1 MALYRLSMKIVKEHV
16 SAKVAYIEREGKYSK
31 GKKAEELRE
40 SWSDNLPSWAVN
52 SSDFWNDIESEEK
65 AGQTQAR
72 GIELALPV
80 ELSEEEQKAIVQEFC
95 DTCLKNHAKTVAIH
109 DSADGK
115 NPHAHI
121 YFSERLIDGRE
132 EPPRGKYCRQRTG
145 YSKDK
150 KINGAERKQFLIKI
164 RHDWENI
171 QNEALLNADCL
182 EQVSCESLE
191 VQGVVQE
198 AQIHVG
204 YKDTNR
210 YRKTGEKGA
219 RLLRNEAIL
228 ERNKNYEIEL
238 AEAMN
243 NVQQLKKEV
252 EREREEAAQKA
263 AEEKRRVA
271 EAEAERQR
279 QEEAR
284 RIAEQ
289 AAEAARKAKEAAE
302 AARKAREEEAEAR
315 RRAEAR
321 AARTAE
327 KAHEIA
333 EKPIAEE
340 TKQNTEVA
348 AKWLDSSEKMAN
360 SIVKCVR
367 HYGKLP
373 WDMPTWPT
381 TPQKQHQKGVFDG
394 FNQLNL
400 SMMAMEK
407 GYTENRWVTRDFI
420 EKNGGYILRGEKA
433 KRVFADDG
441 KIYGVYNIK
450 QTGMLPMPAPEP
462 ETPKKPLNIDIKP
475 ESDGIRGEIVVDITK
490 ALLKQS
496 FVMSGQPSRLD
507 PERAAGYLNSHPDE
521 LRAICYEAAQWRE
534 RIIEQVNRQERPEP
548 VKEPERKEPERK
560 PEIVKI
566 QKKEKNRGFER

>member
-1 MALYRLSMKIVKEHV
+1 MALYRLSMKKVKEHV
-16 SAKVAYIEREGKYSK
+16 SAKVAYIERTGKYNK

-40 SWSDNLPSWAVN
+40 SWSDNLPSWAAN
-52 SSDFWNDIESEEK
+52 SSDFWKDIESEEK
-65 AGQTQAR
+65 PGQVQAR

-80 ELSEEEQKAIVQEFC
+80 ELSNEGQKAIVQEFC

-109 DSADGK
+109 DSPDRK

-121 YFSERLIDGRE
+121 YFSERKIDSRE

-145 YSKDK
+145 YSKDRVITGGK
-150 KINGAERKQFLIKI
+150 GKDWLINIRKT
-164 RHDWENI
+164 WENI
-171 QNEALLNADCL
+171 QNEALINADCL

-191 VQGVVQE
+191 AQGVLQE

-204 YKDTNR
+204 YKDFNR
-210 YRKTGEKGA
+210 YKKTGEKGA

-228 ERNKNYEIEL
+228 KRNKNYEIEL
-238 AEAMN
+238 SEALN
-243 NVQQLKKEV
+243 TVQRLKKEV
-252 EREREEAAQKA
+252 EREKEEAARKA
-263 AEEKRRVA
+263 AEEKRKAA

-284 RIAEQ
+284 RRIEQ
-289 AAEAARKAKEAAE
+289 AAE

-381 TPQKQHQKGVFDG
+381 TPQKEHQKGVFNG

-400 SMMAMEK
+400 SMMAMER

-433 KRVFADDG
+433 KRVFDDDG
-441 KIYGVYNIK
+441 HAYGVFNVK
-450 QTGMLPMPAPEP
+450 QVGMLPMPAEP
-462 ETPKKPLNIDIKP
+462 KTPKKPLNIDIKP
-475 ESDGIRGEIVVDITK
+475 ENDGIREEIVNDITK

-496 FVMSGQPSRLD
+496 FVVSEQPSRLD
-507 PERAAGYLNSHPDE
+507 PERAAGYLNSHPE
-521 LRAICYEAAQWRE
+521 EIAAICREAEQRRK
-534 RIIEQVNRQERPEP
+534 RIIEQMNQQTRP
-548 VKEPERKEPERK
+548 EPERKEPERK